1 MFLTAVFLLYLAV
14 KRGVSDGMRAAAGK
28 GTGQAG
34 SVRQI
39 LDERYALGEISQE
52 EYERMRRE
60 VEGHRVRPAVQ
71 GLSEQRLLKTPK
83 LW

>member
-1 MFLTAVFLLYLAV
+1 MAYGSYGFTELALALLVYGVVFLTAVFLLYLAV
-14 KRGVSDGMRAAAGK
+14 KRGVSDGMQATAGK

-34 SVRQI
+34 GVRQI

-60 VEGHRVRPAVQ
+60 VEGR
-71 GLSEQRLLKTPK
+71 
-83 LW
+83 